1 MFTKILQG
9 IKNRNG
15 ILLLRTF
22 RKHDIKEKNAYKK
35 ESGLALSQI
44 ALLLKFRVFCSLRTT
59 AQN

>member
-22 RKHDIKEKNAYKK
+22 RKHDIKEKKCLQK
-35 ESGLALSQI
+35 GIWFGIKPDRSITQI
-44 ALLLKFRVFCSLRTT
+44 SSFL
-59 AQN
+59 